1 MNMKKRF
8 VKQKKDTEFV
18 LASFSLYGHPRFK
31 GGHMSSDNYLG
42 WSKPI
47 IKILEFRFLRLG
59 KVISFGNRK
68 VMIAEFSGDGI
79 VLQIDKEKGN
89 AGDTEKMVLKPN
101 KPTETGFD
109 PLCDASRAYYL
120 GCWTSWGR
128 FLQYY
133 LGVKGAR
140 WIDERRARL
149 IELPSYYSANAIKR
163 RWKFRW
169 RQLKYKAEDV
179 FGPGRR
185 AKWR

>member
-1 MNMKKRF
+1 MKKKF
-8 VKQKKDTEFV
+8 VKQKKDPEFV
-18 LASFSLYGHPRFK
+18 LASFSLFGHPRFK
-31 GGHMSSDNYLG
+31 RGNMSVDNYMG

-59 KVISFGNRK
+59 QIIRFGNRQ
-68 VMIAEFSGDGI
+68 VMIADFSGDGI
-79 VLQIDKEKGN
+79 VLQIDKENGN
-89 AGDTEKMVLKPN
+89 AEETEKMVLKPN

-120 GCWTSWGR
+120 GCWTSLGS

-133 LGVKGAR
+133 IKVKGTR
-140 WIDERRARL
+140 WIDERRARI

-163 RWKFRW
+163 RWKFKW

-179 FGPGRR
+179 FCPGRP